1 MATKGGPR
9 LFTNRFFAAVKNALL
24 GSTLGLLL
32 GLSGCATVNT
42 THSGAVG
49 VKRTQLMLVSESEL
63 EKAARQSYAQVLN
76 KARKAGKL
84 DTDPAMVA
92 RVRHIVQRLIPQTRI
107 FRADAPQWAWDVHV
121 IDSDELNA
129 WCMPGG
135 KIVVYSGLIR
145 KLKLT
150 DEELAA
156 ILGHEIAHALREH
169 ARERTSQALA
179 ANLALDLGAAFLGL
193 DRNAR
198 QLAGTL
204 YQVTVGLPFSRLHE
218 QEADRIGVELAAR
231 AGYDPYAAV
240 HVWEKM
246 ARLSKNNPPEW
257 LSTHPSH
264 TSRIK
269 DLKKFAARVYPL
281 YLQAKG
287 LKS

>member
-1 MATKGGPR
+1 MTTKGGPR
-9 LFTNRFFAAVKNALL
+9 LFQGRVFAALKNALL
-24 GSTLGLLL
+24 GATLGVFL
-32 GLSGCATVNT
+32 GLGGCATVKT
-42 THSGAVG
+42 TQSGAVG
-49 VKRTQLMLVSESEL
+49 VQRSQLMLVSESEL
-63 EKAARQSYAQVLN
+63 EKAAQQSYAQVLE

-92 RVRHIVQRLIPQTRI
+92 RVRRIVQRLIPQTRV
-107 FRADAPQWAWDVHV
+107 FRPDAPRWRWEVHV

-135 KIVVYSGLIR
+135 KIVVYSGLIK

-150 DEELAA
+150 DDELAA

-193 DRNAR
+193 DSGSR

-240 HVWEKM
+240 RVWEKM
-246 ARLSKNNPPEW
+246 ARVSKRNPPEW

-264 TSRIK
+264 ASRIK
-269 DLKKFAARVYPL
+269 DLKKYAARVYPL

>member
-1 MATKGGPR
+1 MTTKGGPR
-9 LFTNRFFAAVKNALL
+9 LFQGRVFAALKNMLL
-24 GSTLGLLL
+24 GATLGVFL
-32 GLSGCATVNT
+32 GLGGCATVKT
-42 THSGAVG
+42 TQSGAVG
-49 VKRTQLMLVSESEL
+49 VQRSQLMLVSEQEL
-63 EKAARQSYAQVLN
+63 EKAAQQSYAQVLE

-84 DTDPAMVA
+84 DRDPAMVA
-92 RVRHIVQRLIPQTRI
+92 RVRRIVQRLIPQTRV
-107 FRADAPQWAWDVHV
+107 FRPDAPRWHWEVHV

-135 KIVVYSGLIR
+135 KIVVYSGLIK

-150 DEELAA
+150 DDELAA

-193 DRNAR
+193 DSGSR

-240 HVWEKM
+240 RVWEKM
-246 ARLSKNNPPEW
+246 ARVSKRNPPEW

-269 DLKKFAARVYPL
+269 DLKKYAARVYPL